1 MCKGAVVLVQQE
13 IVLETLL
20 TALTPRGTCAP
31 GKKGL
36 DGKIGLS
43 LK

>member
-1 MCKGAVVLVQQE
+1 MCKGAVLGQQE

-20 TALTPRGTCAP
+20 TTLTPRGTCAP